1 MSYQEVKFS
10 KLFVSL
16 KYLISIFNQKVSDKT
31 FFTCSNGKRKEI
43 IYSFEKHKE
52 GCVENALWKKVL
64 IEVKNKSAMPY
75 VAIGWKAPPFYFWL
89 LSFLDQYFDGG
100 WHTHIHRS
108 ESARLFSSLALSWK
122 SFLPLEKTFF
132 SLLPIITNY
141 FSDLNMIVPQW
152 NRIEI
157 TL

>member
-1 MSYQEVKFS
+1 MSYLEVIFRKW
-10 KLFVSL
+10 FVSW
-16 KYLISIFNQKVSDKT
+16 KYLISIFNKKVSDKT

-89 LSFLDQYFDGG
+89 LSFLDQYFDGCVALVVVALE
-100 WHTHIHRS
+100 WKPAS
-108 ESARLFSSLALSWK
+108 E
-122 SFLPLEKTFF
+122 FF
-132 SLLPIITNY
+132 FIPSPSLLEFFPL
-141 FSDLNMIVPQW
+141 FW
-152 NRIEI
+152 KI
-157 TL
+157 TLHQPK

>member
-52 GCVENALWKKVL
+52 GCVENAL
-64 IEVKNKSAMPY
+64 
-75 VAIGWKAPPFYFWL
+75 
-89 LSFLDQYFDGG
+89 
-100 WHTHIHRS
+100 
-108 ESARLFSSLALSWK
+108 
-122 SFLPLEKTFF
+122 
-132 SLLPIITNY
+132 
-141 FSDLNMIVPQW
+141 
-152 NRIEI
+152 
-157 TL
+157 